1 MKYDVRVVVTE
12 DDFREKVAGL
22 VGCLAFPALCRPGG
36 GGTVEILVD
45 SVPGGEVSG
54 LEKALVK
61 RGVAFDRYIA
71 SDPPMVRRFRPER
84 DGSEEVDVEVELVG
98 GAEPAVPVSQL
109 LEALRECP
117 DYGSLRRRIERLVR
131 EAGPVP
137 LGE

>member
-22 VGCLAFPALCRPGG
+22 VGCLAFPAICRPGG
-36 GGTVEILVD
+36 GGMVDILVD

-61 RGVAFDRYIA
+61 RGVAFA

-117 DYGSLRRRIERLVR
+117 DYGSLRRRTERLVR